1 MRYIKLNLYRQ
12 FTAKTLLELNK
23 KVFGNIM
30 TQEIIGSEPSIIE
43 IKIIFEKE
51 LSILVEN
58 LESISRENL
67 DNILKQQ
74 KICEKHVNTRPG
86 AMALN
91 QSKIE
96 MFNEYNNKYLAKIE
110 EKIN

>member
-1 MRYIKLNLYRQ
+1 
-12 FTAKTLLELNK
+12 
-23 KVFGNIM
+23 M

-43 IKIIFEKE
+43 IKTIFEKE
-51 LSILVEN
+51 LSILVAN
-58 LESISRENL
+58 LESLSKENL

-96 MFNEYNNKYLAKIE
+96 MFNDYNNKYIN
-110 EKIN
+110 KINEKFTNF

>member
-1 MRYIKLNLYRQ
+1 M
-12 FTAKTLLELNK
+12 LELNK

-30 TQEIIGSEPSIIE
+30 TQEIIGSEPSISE
-43 IKIIFEKE
+43 IKVIFEKE
-51 LSILVEN
+51 IKILIKN
-58 LESISRENL
+58 LESISKNNLENL
-67 DNILKQQ
+67 LDQQ

-96 MFNEYNNKYLAKIE
+96 MFNDYNNRYLK
-110 EKIN
+110 KINEKFTTF

>member
-1 MRYIKLNLYRQ
+1 
-12 FTAKTLLELNK
+12 
-23 KVFGNIM
+23 M
-30 TQEIIGSEPSIIE
+30 TQEIIGSEPSITE

-51 LSILVEN
+51 LIILIKN
-58 LESISRENL
+58 LESTSKENL
-67 DNILKQQ
+67 KNLLEQQ

-96 MFNEYNNKYLAKIE
+96 MFNHYNDKYL
-110 EKIN
+110 EKIKERID

>member
-1 MRYIKLNLYRQ
+1 M
-12 FTAKTLLELNK
+12 LELTK

-30 TQEIIGSEPSIIE
+30 TQEIIGSEPSISE

-51 LSILVEN
+51 LVILIKNLDSISKEN
-58 LESISRENL
+58 LKNL
-67 DNILKQQ
+67 LEQQ
-74 KICEKHVNTRPG
+74 KISQKHINTRPG

-96 MFNEYNNKYLAKIE
+96 MFNDYNNKYLK
-110 EKIN
+110 KINEKFITF

>member
-1 MRYIKLNLYRQ
+1 
-12 FTAKTLLELNK
+12 
-23 KVFGNIM
+23 M

-43 IKIIFEKE
+43 IKTIFEKE
-51 LSILVEN
+51 FLILVEN
-58 LESISRENL
+58 LESFSQSNL

-96 MFNEYNNKYLAKIE
+96 MFNEYNDKYLEKIK

>member
-1 MRYIKLNLYRQ
+1 
-12 FTAKTLLELNK
+12 
-23 KVFGNIM
+23 M
-30 TQEIIGSEPSIIE
+30 TQEIIGSEPSISE

-51 LSILVEN
+51 LLILVEK
-58 LESISRENL
+58 LKSISKENL
-67 DNILKQQ
+67 DNLLEQQ

-96 MFNEYNNKYLAKIE
+96 MFNDYNNKYLK
-110 EKIN
+110 KINEKFIAI

>member
-1 MRYIKLNLYRQ
+1 M
-12 FTAKTLLELNK
+12 LELNK

-30 TQEIIGSEPSIIE
+30 TQEIIGSEPSIAE

-51 LSILVEN
+51 LLILVKN
-58 LESISRENL
+58 LELISKENL

-96 MFNEYNNKYLAKIE
+96 MFNEYNDKYL
-110 EKIN
+110 EKIKEKLTTF

>member
-1 MRYIKLNLYRQ
+1 
-12 FTAKTLLELNK
+12 
-23 KVFGNIM
+23 M

-51 LSILVEN
+51 LVTLLDKLKLISKENIQHILE
-58 LESISRENL
+58 
-67 DNILKQQ
+67 QQ

-96 MFNEYNNKYLAKIE
+96 IFNEYNNKYL
-110 EKIN
+110 EKIKERID

>member
-1 MRYIKLNLYRQ
+1 
-12 FTAKTLLELNK
+12 
-23 KVFGNIM
+23 M

-51 LSILVEN
+51 LVTLLDKLKLISKENIEHILE
-58 LESISRENL
+58 
-67 DNILKQQ
+67 QQ

-96 MFNEYNNKYLAKIE
+96 LFNEYNNKYL
-110 EKIN
+110 EKIKERIN

>member
-1 MRYIKLNLYRQ
+1 
-12 FTAKTLLELNK
+12 
-23 KVFGNIM
+23 M

-51 LSILVEN
+51 LVTLLDKLKLISKENIEHILE
-58 LESISRENL
+58 
-67 DNILKQQ
+67 QQ

-96 MFNEYNNKYLAKIE
+96 LFNDYNNKYL
-110 EKIN
+110 EKIKERIN

>member
-1 MRYIKLNLYRQ
+1 
-12 FTAKTLLELNK
+12 
-23 KVFGNIM
+23 M

-43 IKIIFEKE
+43 IKTIFEKE
-51 LSILVEN
+51 LLILVEN

-67 DNILKQQ
+67 DNIVKQQ
-74 KICEKHVNTRPG
+74 KICEKHINTRPG

-96 MFNEYNNKYLAKIE
+96 MFNEYNDKYL
-110 EKIN
+110 EKIKEKLTTF

>member
-1 MRYIKLNLYRQ
+1 
-12 FTAKTLLELNK
+12 
-23 KVFGNIM
+23 M

-51 LSILVEN
+51 LVTLLDKLKLISKESVEHILE
-58 LESISRENL
+58 
-67 DNILKQQ
+67 QQ

-96 MFNEYNNKYLAKIE
+96 MFNEYNDKYL
-110 EKIN
+110 EKIKEQLINF

>member
-1 MRYIKLNLYRQ
+1 
-12 FTAKTLLELNK
+12 
-23 KVFGNIM
+23 M

-43 IKIIFEKE
+43 IKTIFEKE
-51 LSILVEN
+51 LSILIAN
-58 LESISRENL
+58 LESTSKENL
-67 DNILKQQ
+67 DNIVKQQ

-96 MFNEYNNKYLAKIE
+96 MFNGYNNKYL
-110 EKIN
+110 EKIKEKLTTF

>member
-1 MRYIKLNLYRQ
+1 
-12 FTAKTLLELNK
+12 LLELNK

-43 IKIIFEKE
+43 IKTIFEKE

-58 LESISRENL
+58 LESFSQANL
-67 DNILKQQ
+67 DNIVKQQ

-96 MFNEYNNKYLAKIE
+96 MFNEYNDKYLEKIE

>member
-1 MRYIKLNLYRQ
+1 
-12 FTAKTLLELNK
+12 
-23 KVFGNIM
+23 M
-30 TQEIIGSEPSIIE
+30 TQEIIGSEPSIIK
-43 IKIIFEKE
+43 IKTIFEKE
-51 LSILVEN
+51 LSILVKN

-67 DNILKQQ
+67 DNIVKQQ

-96 MFNEYNNKYLAKIE
+96 MFNEYNDKYL
-110 EKIN
+110 EKIKEQLINF

>member
-1 MRYIKLNLYRQ
+1 M
-12 FTAKTLLELNK
+12 LELNK

-30 TQEIIGSEPSIIE
+30 TQEIIGSEPSISK
-43 IKIIFEKE
+43 IKNIFEKE
-51 LSILVEN
+51 LKILVEKLELTSKEN
-58 LESISRENL
+58 LEKTLE
-67 DNILKQQ
+67 QQ

-96 MFNEYNNKYLAKIE
+96 MFNDYNNKYLK
-110 EKIN
+110 KINEKFSTF

>member
-1 MRYIKLNLYRQ
+1 M
-12 FTAKTLLELNK
+12 LELNK
-23 KVFGNIM
+23 KVFGNII
-30 TQEIIGSEPSIIE
+30 TQEIIGSDPSVIE
-43 IKIIFEKE
+43 IKTIFEKE
-51 LSILVEN
+51 LLILVEN
-58 LESISRENL
+58 LESISKENL

-96 MFNEYNNKYLAKIE
+96 MFNEYNNKYLEKIK

>member
-1 MRYIKLNLYRQ
+1 M
-12 FTAKTLLELNK
+12 LELNK

-30 TQEIIGSEPSIIE
+30 TQEIIGSDPSIIE
-43 IKIIFEKE
+43 IKTIFEKE
-51 LSILVEN
+51 LLILVEN
-58 LESISRENL
+58 LESISKENL

-96 MFNEYNNKYLAKIE
+96 MFNEYNNKYLEKIK